1 MSAPSA
7 RIGAGFLALV
17 AVWIGVYWLWEP
29 TGTPRVSF
37 ADEAPAPAEVETPVD
52 AVPVEPEPLP
62 EQRPEAVA
70 GSPAPNPVVQDPPT
84 EVPVIEEAAPR
95 FQDYAVRAGD
105 TFERISRR
113 FWGTIRHADA
123 IAAANPFVSPTS
135 LQVGQVLRIPSDPD
149 NVQGR
154 PEEGDATDLPNPE
167 FMEYTVVKG
176 DNLSALAQRFYGSL
190 RYADVIFNAN
200 RDTMT
205 SIDDLQ
211 IGQVLRIPSR
221 ANVLGED
228 E

>member
-29 TGTPRVSF
+29 TGTPRLSF
-37 ADEAPAPAEVETPVD
+37 ADETARPAGNERPEAP
-52 AVPVEPEPLP
+52 VPVEPQPLAEDRPVAVP
-62 EQRPEAVA
+62 EDRPPITAA
-70 GSPAPNPVVQDPPT
+70 PDPA
-84 EVPVIEEAAPR
+84 IEDTAPR
-95 FQDYAVRAGD
+95 FQDYSVRAGD

-135 LQVGQVLRIPSDPD
+135 LQVGQVLRIPATPD

-154 PEEGDATDLPNPE
+154 PEEGQATDLPTPE
-167 FMEYTVVKG
+167 FMEYVVVKG

-200 RDTMT
+200 RDSMK

-221 ANVLGED
+221 ANVLGDGED

>member
-29 TGTPRVSF
+29 TGSPRLSF
-37 ADEAPAPAEVETPVD
+37 ADEASPPVVETETPE
-52 AVPVEPEPLP
+52 AAIPVEPEPLP
-62 EQRPEAVA
+62 EERPVVVA
-70 GSPAPNPVVQDPPT
+70 EDPAPTPPVQ
-84 EVPVIEEAAPR
+84 EPVIEDSAPR
-95 FQDYAVRAGD
+95 FQDYSVRAGD

-113 FWGTIRHADA
+113 FWGTVRHADA

-135 LQVGQVLRIPSDPD
+135 LQVGQVLRIPATPD

-154 PEEGDATDLPNPE
+154 PEEGQATDLPTPE
-167 FMEYTVVKG
+167 FMEYIVVKG

-221 ANVLGED
+221 ANVLGDGED
-228 E
+228 Q

>member
-29 TGTPRVSF
+29 TGTPRLSF
-37 ADEAPAPAEVETPVD
+37 ADESAPPVETETPETPG
-52 AVPVEPEPLP
+52 ATVPVEPEPLP
-62 EQRPEAVA
+62 ADP
-70 GSPAPNPVVQDPPT
+70 PVV
-84 EVPVIEEAAPR
+84 VPEDRTPAAAAPDPVADESTPR
-95 FQDYAVRAGD
+95 FRDYSVRAGD

-135 LQVGQVLRIPSDPD
+135 LQVGQVLRIPSTPD
-149 NVQGR
+149 NVQGK
-154 PEEGDATDLPNPE
+154 PEEGQETDLPTPE
-167 FMEYTVVKG
+167 FMEYIVVKG

-200 RDTMT
+200 RDTMS

-221 ANVLGED
+221 ANVLGDGED

>member
-29 TGTPRVSF
+29 TGTPRLSF
-37 ADEAPAPAEVETPVD
+37 ADETATPVEV
-52 AVPVEPEPLP
+52 ATPEAPVPVEPQPRTEERPVVVP
-62 EQRPEAVA
+62 ADPVPEA
-70 GSPAPNPVVQDPPT
+70 PAADPAT
-84 EVPVIEEAAPR
+84 EDNTPR
-95 FQDYAVRAGD
+95 FRDYTVRSGD
-105 TFERISRR
+105 NFERISRR

-135 LQVGQVLRIPSDPD
+135 LQVGQVLRIPSTPD
-149 NVQGR
+149 NVQGK
-154 PEEGDATDLPNPE
+154 PEEGQETDLPTPE
-167 FMEYTVVKG
+167 FMEYIVVKG

-200 RDTMT
+200 RDTMS

-221 ANVLGED
+221 ANVLGDGED